1 MQLHGRNLPTLRLS
15 DNVVDL
21 QNAKGKGKGKDHQDP
36 ANRPE
41 RSRSASPKHVTF
53 QEDNSLLAQLK
64 ALVMKCDV
72 HGEGSLLQDLKT
84 LVLRFSQNNGPA
96 NKGEPKQ
103 PTDKKQRWNDNK
115 EWATPKKDEA
125 PWVEVVRKKRT
136 QQRIQLQNRWWPEP
150 ATNNT
155 TVLDALDEGKEPP
168 GNLAITS
175 TANAAKYRE
184 LAAVHKIK
192 KKNMILF
199 DEPDSE
205 QFKQMGGVTRWCKLV
220 GTWKQLPVVPL
231 HKELPMWP
239 QQPKVV
245 DATAEPTVPDSL
257 VILREKRFLTAALW
271 EQAKKKP
278 AEIVSQVFADGVSFR
293 SYGWHHNPT
302 EKEEAII
309 GFVKVPP
316 EQVHTAMSMS
326 GLHNVCFPKGF
337 VGPDSKKD

>member
-1 MQLHGRNLPTLRLS
+1 
-15 DNVVDL
+15 
-21 QNAKGKGKGKDHQDP
+21 
-36 ANRPE
+36 
-41 RSRSASPKHVTF
+41 
-53 QEDNSLLAQLK
+53 
-64 ALVMKCDV
+64 
-72 HGEGSLLQDLKT
+72 
-84 LVLRFSQNNGPA
+84 
-96 NKGEPKQ
+96 
-103 PTDKKQRWNDNK
+103 
-115 EWATPKKDEA
+115 
-125 PWVEVVRKKRT
+125 
-136 QQRIQLQNRWWPEP
+136 
-150 ATNNT
+150 
-155 TVLDALDEGKEPP
+155 
-168 GNLAITS
+168 
-175 TANAAKYRE
+175 
-184 LAAVHKIK
+184 
-192 KKNMILF
+192 MILF